1 MSERA
6 GAVTFQGAP
15 LTLAGNEVK
24 VGDKAPDFTLLDTEL
39 KEKTLADYQGKAL
52 LITSVPSL
60 DTAVCELETKRFNM
74 EIGLLGSQVQGLV
87 VSMDLPFAQAR
98 WAQGTGVKAVKTLSD
113 HRDALFADN
122 WGVMIKELRLLAR
135 VVFVVDKSGTV
146 TYREVV
152 QEITHEPNYDAAIAA
167 LRKHID

>member
-1 MSERA
+1 MSERPN
-6 GAVTFQGAP
+6 AVTFQGAP
-15 LTLAGNEVK
+15 LTLTGNEVK
-24 VGDKAPDFTLLDTEL
+24 EGDKAPDFTLLDNEL
-39 KEKTLADYQGKAL
+39 NEKTLADYAGKAL

-60 DTAVCELETKRFNM
+60 DTSVCELETKRFNM

-98 WAQGTGVKAVKTLSD
+98 WVQASGVKTVQTLSD
-113 HRDALFADN
+113 HRGASFAEN

-152 QEITHEPNYDAAIAA
+152 EEVTHEPDYDAAIAA
-167 LRKHID
+167 LRKVID